1 MTLPHWLIVAATVLA
16 GTLAHAQTPA
26 ADAYPSRTIR
36 IVVPFA
42 AGSQADI
49 TARLVGL
56 RLSDS
61 LRQPVVVDNQP
72 GASGNIGGDTVARAP
87 ADGYTLLFGG
97 SLMTLL
103 PFTSA
108 SPVVDP
114 VAAYAPVAK
123 LAEPPVVIV
132 VNAAYGV
139 ATLADLLARAKR
151 EPGRVAYATQGIGSL
166 PHLAM
171 ATISKQ
177 ADVELIHVPYANTPL
192 SIKDVVA
199 GEVPV
204 LVSFLGPINA
214 QLQAGQIKALAV
226 LSTRRAPA
234 FPDVPTVVEL
244 GYPEVA
250 MAPWNGILA
259 PAGTPPDI
267 VRKLNR
273 EFAAIVAQP
282 DMRERFAQMGMV
294 PLAPTPEQFAAEIR
308 EAVARWPVIVKS
320 LGFTPK

>member
-1 MTLPHWLIVAATVLA
+1 MTMKVSRFLAIAALA
-16 GTLAHAQTPA
+16 LHATTALAQV
-26 ADAYPSRTIR
+26 AYPTRPIR
-36 IVVPFA
+36 LVVPFA

-49 TARLVGL
+49 TARLVGAK
-56 RLSDS
+56 LSEA
-61 LRQPVVVDNQP
+61 LKQPVFVENLP
-72 GASGNIGGDTVARAP
+72 GASGNIGGEVVARAA

-103 PFTSA
+103 PSTSA

-132 VNAAYGV
+132 VNATYDV
-139 ATLADLLARAKR
+139 VTLADLLARAKR

-171 ATISKQ
+171 ATIARKSGV
-177 ADVELIHVPYANTPL
+177 DMIHVPYANTPL
-192 SIKDVVA
+192 AIKDVVA

-204 LVSFLGPINA
+204 FVSFLGPLNA
-214 QLQAGQIKALAV
+214 QLQAGQLKALAV
-226 LSTRRAPA
+226 VSSQRAPA
-234 FPDVPTVVEL
+234 FPGVPTVVEL
-244 GYPEVA
+244 GYPEAA

-259 PAGTPPDI
+259 PAGTPSEI
-267 VRKLNR
+267 VRGLNR

-282 DMRERFAQMGMV
+282 DMRERFAQMGMA

-308 EAVARWPVIVKS
+308 DAVARWPAIVKS
-320 LGFTPK
+320 VGIEPK